1 MITPTR
7 PWSHLP
13 LDILQNA
20 ACARRTVELDYGH
33 TQRRN
38 GLPHVRGDEPFT
50 ADGTES
56 LSVSTPR
63 AWG

>member
-38 GLPHVRGDEPFT
+38 GLPHVRGDEPSICHRT
-50 ADGTES
+50 VTNRAQVLN
-56 LSVSTPR
+56 LS
-63 AWG
+63 